1 MVSQNV
7 VELDFYRSAIPRVMS
22 GVGNAAGQEFFRLVT
37 QQLALSIKADFT
49 FISRLLPSGERVK
62 TIAFCQGGNIGDD
75 FEYDLLDTPCQDV
88 LDNTVCVY
96 PQGIC
101 KLYPRD
107 LLLQEMNIEGYIG
120 TPLYD
125 RKGSCLGLIVSLYHK
140 PIQHPDRVRGL
151 FEFFAGRIAAEI
163 ENSELNAELQKR
175 NSELQ
180 EYQSALERKVEERTR
195 ELAEAKEE
203 AEAANKAKSGF
214 LAQMSHEIR
223 TPMNGVLGLVDL
235 LLDTELDAQ
244 QKAYVETTAQ
254 SGQHLLTIINDILDW
269 SKVEAGKLELEFAPV
284 NVRLLVDRVLA
295 LFLHRSKSVLLKATV
310 DESVPEYVLGDAIR
324 LQQILVNLISNA
336 LKFTQQGE
344 VNVWVKYDDYLQISV
359 QDTGIGIA
367 IDHIEKLFHAYQQ
380 AETNIARKFGGT
392 GLGLAICKGLTA
404 AMGGKIEV
412 QSKLSEGSVFNVKL
426 PLPSMPSN
434 ELAGRHSKVDR
445 QPIDLSQ
452 LRVLVAED
460 NSINQMVIRG
470 LLQRYSIDPLIVSNG
485 AQALE
490 QVRTNAEFHLILMDW
505 EMPILDGLSASKEIR
520 QWEQLNSRIPSQIY
534 ALSAHAL
541 LDEIEQCKI
550 AGMNGHLAKPVDK
563 HLLHDLLIK
572 LAR

>member
-1 MVSQNV
+1 MVSQNI

>member
-151 FEFFAGRIAAEI
+151 FEFFAGRVAAEI

>member
-1 MVSQNV
+1 MVSQNI

-235 LLDTELDAQ
+235 LLDTELDSQ

-269 SKVEAGKLELEFAPV
+269 SKVEPGKLELEFAPV

>member
-1 MVSQNV
+1 
-7 VELDFYRSAIPRVMS
+7 MS

-235 LLDTELDAQ
+235 LLDTELDSQ

-310 DESVPEYVLGDAIR
+310 DENVPEYVLGDAIR

>member
-1 MVSQNV
+1 
-7 VELDFYRSAIPRVMS
+7 MS